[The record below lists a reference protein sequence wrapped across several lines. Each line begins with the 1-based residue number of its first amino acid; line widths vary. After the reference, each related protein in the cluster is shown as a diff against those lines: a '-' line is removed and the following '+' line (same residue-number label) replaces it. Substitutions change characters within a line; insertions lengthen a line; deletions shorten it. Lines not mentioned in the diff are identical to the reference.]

1 MVSVKVRGIYT
12 TALTSLL
19 LDAGFSIVQ
28 PSRETAYR
36 FGLKYP
42 DPRPCEILV
51 QDKEDKQGVLI
62 EGGRALEVVEALKDK
77 LLDVVVRKRGEETK
91 FEAEFPHAAKQA
103 LDKIRGKL
111 VPTLNNHHKLKILAP
126 EWVNLMES
134 QLARTPERRYSI
146 EEELERR
153 LIFDWFQNEGQVD
166 IEHVRP
172 EGEVIHLRGRKM
184 VGWKGKTMRLRR
196 KKETSRPGKYD
207 GLNMPIEEGDYSI
220 TEVEPCSWVVKHSYY
235 SKQGRLKGEFYN
247 VNTGAEFYP
256 GKIRYI
262 DLHVDVVKWADGR
275 AEIID
280 RDKLETSV
288 NEGYISERLAKKA
301 IEVAEGMLFSLQA
314 R

>member
-42 DPRPCEILV
+42 DPRPREILV

-62 EGGRALEVVEALKDK
+62 EGGRALEVVEVLKDK
-77 LLDVVVRKRGEETK
+77 LLDIVVRKRGEETN

-134 QLARTPERRYSI
+134 QLARTPEGIASKKSLREDLYSI
-146 EEELERR
+146 G
-153 LIFDWFQNEGQVD
+153 FKTK
-166 IEHVRP
+166 
-172 EGEVIHLRGRKM
+172 GR
-184 VGWKGKTMRLRR
+184 
-196 KKETSRPGKYD
+196 
-207 GLNMPIEEGDYSI
+207 
-220 TEVEPCSWVVKHSYY
+220 
-235 SKQGRLKGEFYN
+235 
-247 VNTGAEFYP
+247 
-256 GKIRYI
+256 
-262 DLHVDVVKWADGR
+262 
-275 AEIID
+275 
-280 RDKLETSV
+280 
-288 NEGYISERLAKKA
+288 
-301 IEVAEGMLFSLQA
+301 
-314 R
+314 